1 MRKNKIGLVIA
12 MFLLLAIALIG
23 LKHIFSFYN
32 IGSVGQ
38 VQQTVYINTYAYPSL
53 AQLPAVVN
61 YQFSSSY
68 KSISG
73 SCQTHMEYFN
83 LGQTIMEMDAP
94 ISGVYPISQNYAS
107 PSQQGENLAICI
119 ISLPIQQY
127 NTTSGT
133 LYLTASANGYSNQVS
148 VQLLIPS
155 QYSEEYDGYPEFLLV
170 TIPIGSAT
178 TTSTTS
184 TTTTIPTTST
194 IQTTST
200 IPTTST
206 IQTTSTTSVPTTTS
220 ISTTTTVTTTIP
232 PSTQQPPISQSN
244 FFSNIASAIQSFI
257 NSIIQA
263 FAKWFAI

>member
-1 MRKNKIGLVIA
+1 MASHIRKNKISLVIA
-12 MFLLLAIALIG
+12 LLLLLIVLIG
-23 LKHIFSFYN
+23 FGHIFSFYN
-32 IGSVGQ
+32 LGSTIA
-38 VQQTVYINTYAYPSL
+38 QQTIYVNTYAYPSL
-53 AQLPAVVN
+53 AQLPATIN

-68 KSISG
+68 QSTSG
-73 SCQTHMEYFN
+73 SCQTQVEYFN
-83 LGQTIMEMDAP
+83 LGQTITEFDAP
-94 ISGVYPISQNYAS
+94 INGVYPISQKYVS
-107 PSQQGENLAICI
+107 PSQQGVNLAICI

-155 QYSEEYDGYPEFLLV
+155 QYSEEYGGYPEFLLV

-184 TTTTIPTTST
+184 TTISTTST
-194 IQTTST
+194 IQ
-200 IPTTST
+200 I
-206 IQTTSTTSVPTTTS
+206 TSTTTIPTTTS
-220 ISTTTTVTTTIP
+220 ISTTTTTATTTIP

-263 FAKWFAI
+263 FARWFAI

>member
-1 MRKNKIGLVIA
+1 MASHIRKNKIGLIIA
-12 MFLLLAIALIG
+12 LLLLLIALIG
-23 LKHIFSFYN
+23 FGHIFSFYN
-32 IGSVGQ
+32 LGSTIA
-38 VQQTVYINTYAYPSL
+38 QQTIYVNTYAYPSL
-53 AQLPAVVN
+53 AQLPATIN

-68 KSISG
+68 QSTSG
-73 SCQTHMEYFN
+73 SCQTQVEYFN
-83 LGQTIMEMDAP
+83 LGQTITEFDAP
-94 ISGVYPISQNYAS
+94 INGVYPISQKYVS
-107 PSQQGENLAICI
+107 PSQQGVNLAICI

-127 NTTSGT
+127 NTTTGT

-148 VQLLIPS
+148 VQLTLPS
-155 QYSEEYDGYPEFLLV
+155 QYSEQSGGGYQFLLI

-200 IPTTST
+200 IPTTS
-206 IQTTSTTSVPTTTS
+206 IPATTS
-220 ISTTTTVTTTIP
+220 ISTATTTATTTIP

-244 FFSNIASAIQSFI
+244 FFSNIASAIQTFI

-263 FAKWFAI
+263 FARWFAI

>member
-1 MRKNKIGLVIA
+1 MASHIRKNKIGLVVA
-12 MFLLLAIALIG
+12 MLLLLAIALVG
-23 LKHIFSFYN
+23 LKHVFSFYN
-32 IGSVGQ
+32 IGSVGE

-53 AQLPAVVN
+53 AQLPATVN

-73 SCQTHMEYFN
+73 SCQTQVEYFN

-94 ISGVYPISQNYAS
+94 INGVYPISQNYAS

-155 QYSEEYDGYPEFLLV
+155 QYSEEYGGYPEFLLV

-200 IPTTST
+200 IPTTT
-206 IQTTSTTSVPTTTS
+206 IPTTTS
-220 ISTTTTVTTTIP
+220 ISTTTTTATTTIP

-263 FAKWFAI
+263 FARWFAI